1 MGATPDPRRDA
12 VLADVRAGMSI
23 REAGEKHGVPKTT
36 ATRWVGGA
44 HGVSGPAVGRSKAAG
59 ASKAGVDARRGEH
72 VAEASTVAHAR
83 ARSAL
88 PIVEALGPELRR
100 DLRRGVSGIA
110 RFIAQ
115 AGERVG
121 ADGKPIAN
129 PDAPVDGDDFPDWQQ
144 VAHAARALD
153 ILVARVPDLMTFD
166 ETTAAKQEADAASD
180 AVSDKLR
187 SAIQRKHARPPA
199 TTLTLVESIT
209 KAG

>member
-1 MGATPDPRRDA
+1 MSVATSDSVRRA
-12 VLADVRAGMSI
+12 ILADARKGLSVRAIAVKHRIGKSTAADI
-23 REAGEKHGVPKTT
+23 IKAGDSDTRTEGEAKGKGEPKT
-36 ATRWVGGA
+36 GDN
-44 HGVSGPAVGRSKAAG
+44 AA
-59 ASKAGVDARRGEH
+59 SSPIPR
-72 VAEASTVAHAR
+72 AR
-83 ARSAL
+83 AADRTPL
-88 PIVEALGPELRR
+88 VEALGPELRR

-121 ADGKPIAN
+121 VDGKPIAN
-129 PDAPVDGDDFPDWQQ
+129 PDAPVDSDGFPDWQQ